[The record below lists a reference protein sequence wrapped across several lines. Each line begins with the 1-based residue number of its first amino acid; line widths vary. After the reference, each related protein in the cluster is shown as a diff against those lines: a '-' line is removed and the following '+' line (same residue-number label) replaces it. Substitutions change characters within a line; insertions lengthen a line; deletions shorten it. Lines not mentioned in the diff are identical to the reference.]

1 MYLGIDYGLK
11 HIGLATAEGSFSE
24 PRESL
29 HPKNVAEAAVLVA
42 KKVSDWGIKIIVIG
56 VSEGK
61 SKDQALHFGHRL
73 EATTGLEVKFID
85 ETLSTNEAKKLLTTK
100 HHDDHSLSAA
110 IILQRYLDD
119 LADEKIGDLSYTT

>member
-29 HPKNVAEAAVLVA
+29 HPKNDAEAAALVA
-42 KKVSDWGIKIIVIG
+42 KKASDWGVKTLVVG

-61 SKDQALHFGHRL
+61 SKDLAVTFGRRL
-73 EATTGLEVKFID
+73 EEMTGLEVKFVD
-85 ETLSTNEAKKLLTTK
+85 ETLSTNEAKKISKTK
-100 HHDDHSLSAA
+100 SFDDHSLSAA
-110 IILQRYLDD
+110 VILQRYLDD
-119 LADEKIGDLSYTT
+119 LAGEKISDLSYTT

>member
-29 HPKNVAEAAVLVA
+29 HPKNVAEAATLVA
-42 KKVSDWGIKIIVIG
+42 KKASDWGVKTLVVG

-61 SKDQALHFGHRL
+61 SKDQALIFGHRL
-73 EATTGLEVKFID
+73 KEITGLEVRFVD
-85 ETLSTNEAKKLLTTK
+85 ETLSTNEAKRISKNKLV
-100 HHDDHSLSAA
+100 DDHSLSAA